1 MGHARMRV
9 SNLGLVL
16 RYLYENGER
25 SRAALADE
33 VGLSKAS
40 ITSIVAEL
48 AERGLV
54 REGAVSRE
62 GRVGRPGTKI
72 EINGSHVC
80 GFGVE
85 INVDYVSATVVDL
98 SGEVRAARTEAMPVP
113 PKPDAV
119 VSVVARV
126 VQDLLAHIKKEGM
139 WSAGVTVA
147 PPGVIDYER
156 GMVRFAP
163 NIQWHDVA
171 LVDLLETAIGEGE
184 LMVAVEND
192 AKLSAVAAFAES
204 DRDDARDLV
213 FVTGDVGVGAGII
226 SAGRLVRGW
235 SGFSGEVGHMCVHPG
250 GASCRCGRRGCWEMY
265 VGLPVLFNSTPS
277 TSVARDMRVPMVE
290 RLAAV
295 RELALSGEPQVQT
308 VLAQITAE
316 LITGLS
322 LLTDVLNPKVIV
334 LGGYFGELADYFLTP
349 VQEALNARVLDAG
362 GAVHVERAARGLD
375 AAAMGGAILTLES
388 VLADPMR
395 VPLRSRT

>member
-1 MGHARMRV
+1 MRV

-25 SRAALADE
+25 SRAVLADE

-40 ITSIVAEL
+40 ITSIVADL

-54 REGAVSRE
+54 REGAISRE

-72 EINGSHVC
+72 EIDGSHVC
-80 GFGVE
+80 GIGVE

-98 SGEVRAARTEAMPVP
+98 AGEVRATRTVPMPAP
-113 PKPDAV
+113 PEPE
-119 VSVVARV
+119 SVVAV
-126 VQDLLAHIKKEGM
+126 VAQVVRDLLDLLRGEGM
-139 WSAGVTVA
+139 WPAGVTVA
-147 PPGVIDYER
+147 PPGVIDYDR

-171 LVDLLETAIGEGE
+171 LVDLLEAAIGNAE
-184 LMVAVEND
+184 LMIEVEND

-235 SGFSGEVGHMCVHPG
+235 SGFSGEVGHMCVHEG

-265 VGLPVLFNSTPS
+265 VGLPVLLNSTPQ
-277 TSVARDMRVPMVE
+277 TSVARDIRVPMVE

-295 RELALSGEPQVQT
+295 RELANAGEPRVRA
-308 VLAQITAE
+308 VLAQITTE

-349 VQEALNARVLDAG
+349 VQEALDARVLDAG
-362 GAVHVERAARGLD
+362 GIVHVERAARGLD
-375 AAAMGGAILTLES
+375 AAAMGGALLALES

-395 VPLRSRT
+395 VPLFSGT